1 MNNFQKRL
9 EIISPEAVALIARVD
24 ELRGQWTGGAT
35 LNPVVLDRL
44 QKSSLLTSTGASTR
58 IEGSRLSDQ
67 EVEKVM
73 KNLTVTRMAER
84 DVQEARGYYE
94 TLNFVYENYTEL
106 PLTESTIFY
115 LHAQLLQ
122 YSSKDTRHKGQ
133 YKHLENQVEMRDET
147 GNLIEVVFETTPV
160 YLTPKAMNEL
170 LQSVTA
176 ALASNTQHRLPVIAN
191 FIVEFLKIHPFL
203 DGNGRLSRILT
214 NMLLLQ
220 AGYAYIP
227 YVSLERLVEARKGD
241 YYVALRR
248 SQGTFGT
255 KSESIADWLQ
265 YFLEVLNQQAMQAT
279 SLLEISTLEIDL
291 SPAQQKV
298 WEIFADDEVITPKQI
313 MTMTGVP
320 RGTVGQALEK
330 LLQLK
335 MIERMGLGSS
345 TRYKKLNK

>member
-9 EIISPEAVALIARVD
+9 EIISPEAIALIARVD

-35 LNPVVLDRL
+35 LNPVVLGRL
-44 QKSSLLTSTGASTR
+44 QKSSLLTSAGASTR

-67 EVEKVM
+67 EVETVM

-84 DVQEARGYYE
+84 DVQEVRGYYE
-94 TLNFVYENYTEL
+94 TLNFVYDNYTEL
-106 PLTESTIFY
+106 PLTENTVLY

-122 YSSKDTRHKGQ
+122 YSLKDNRHKGQ
-133 YKHLENQVEMRDET
+133 YKHLENQVEMRDEI
-147 GNLIEVVFETTPV
+147 GNLIEVVFKTTPA

-191 FIVEFLKIHPFL
+191 FVVDFLKIHPFL

-220 AGYAYIP
+220 AGYAYVP
-227 YVSLERLVEARKGD
+227 YVSLERLVEVRKGD

-248 SQGTFGT
+248 SQSTFDT

-265 YFLEVLNQQAMQAT
+265 FFLKVLNQQALLAT
-279 SLLEISTLEIDL
+279 GLLERSNLEINL
-291 SPAQQKV
+291 SPSQQKV
-298 WEIFADDEVITPKQI
+298 WEVFAEGVVITPKLI
-313 MTMTGVP
+313 MSRTGVP

-335 MIERMGLGSS
+335 MVERIGLGRS
-345 TRYKKLNK
+345 TRYRRT